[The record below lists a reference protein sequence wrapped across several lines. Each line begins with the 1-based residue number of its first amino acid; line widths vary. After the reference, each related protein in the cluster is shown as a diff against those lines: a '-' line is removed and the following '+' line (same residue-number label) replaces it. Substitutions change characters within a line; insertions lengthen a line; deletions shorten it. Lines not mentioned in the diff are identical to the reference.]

1 MNRCKVG
8 GTRVCL
14 AAGDGLSWVCRPAAA
29 RIIPLKIRPF
39 TLNNVPMTKGMKMKR
54 PMAVFLAIVALA
66 GPGRAEEKKEI
77 KDKRT
82 KISYANGF
90 NKGRQ
95 LEKQKNDPDIKPS
108 L

>member
-66 GPGRAEEKKEI
+66 GPVPAEDKTEL
-77 KDKRT
+77 KDNRT
-82 KISYANGF
+82 KFSYPIGL
-90 NKGRQ
+90 KMGRQ
-95 LEKQKNDPDIKPS
+95 FKNQKNAPDTDPS
-108 L
+108 